1 MFKTANK
8 TRVYGKF
15 NLPLQQINL
24 NNKDMKQF
32 RIIREIKKDGARV
45 DLCTITTKNDRAAA
59 VAYLSRLA
67 TIAQNKPRFVRVR
80 LFTSRLRAVMGDR
93 TEYNFY
99 IR

>member
-1 MFKTANK
+1 
-8 TRVYGKF
+8 
-15 NLPLQQINL
+15 
-24 NNKDMKQF
+24 MKHF
-32 RIIREIKKDGARV
+32 IFIRQIKKNGARV
-45 DLCTITTKNDRAAA
+45 ELCTNTTKSDRAAA

-80 LFTSRLRAVMGDR
+80 LFTSRLRALMGDR

>member
-1 MFKTANK
+1 MKT
-8 TRVYGKF
+8 
-15 NLPLQQINL
+15 
-24 NNKDMKQF
+24 F
-32 RIIREIKKDGARV
+32 RIIREIKKDGNRT

-67 TIAQNKPRFVRVR
+67 TIAQNKPRFIRVR
-80 LFTSRLRAVMGDR
+80 LFKARLRALMEDR